1 MGFRNIESEAFN
13 YFEDLNA
20 LKNFFPDFEK
30 DLLSLETELMQNIFH
45 RRFLILKSCWLYVE
59 V

>member
-1 MGFRNIESEAFN
+1 MGFRNRETEAFN

-20 LKNFFPDFEK
+20 LKNYFPDFEK
-30 DLLSLETELMQNIFH
+30 DLLSLETELMQNIFQ
-45 RRFLILKSCWLYVE
+45 RRFLILKNCWPYVK

>member
-1 MGFRNIESEAFN
+1 MEFRNREAEAFN

-20 LKNFFPDFEK
+20 LKNYFPDFEK
-30 DLLSLETELMQNIFH
+30 DLLSLETELMQNIFQ
-45 RRFLILKSCWLYVE
+45 RRFLILKNCWPYVK